1 MIDEE
6 IKQIIQENKETL
18 ANIDKRIGR
27 IEKNFIWSSI
37 FGFIKIVIILGPIIF
52 GIIYFT
58 PFLKDF
64 IRIYEPFFKNLP
76 ITLQNLNNPSSDSN
90 IPTGAQAGLENFCDP
105 QVREAMIDSL
115 CK

>member
-6 IKQIIQENKETL
+6 IKQIIQENKDTL

-27 IEKNFIWSSI
+27 IEKKFLWSSI
-37 FGFIKIVIILGPIIF
+37 FGFIKIIIILAPIVF

-58 PFLKDF
+58 PFVKDF
-64 IRIYEPFFKNLP
+64 ARIYESVLKNLP
-76 ITLQNLNNPSSDSN
+76 ITLQNFNKESNDTMVSD
-90 IPTGAQAGLENFCDP
+90 QASQGLEDFCDP
-105 QVREAMIDSL
+105 QTRQAMVDNL

>member
-37 FGFIKIVIILGPIIF
+37 FGFIKIVIIVAPIVF

-58 PFLKDF
+58 PFLKDLNKLG
-64 IRIYEPFFKNLP
+64 I
-76 ITLQNLNNPSSDSN
+76 IT
-90 IPTGAQAGLENFCDP
+90 
-105 QVREAMIDSL
+105 
-115 CK
+115 